1 MINDWTEIG
10 MTEDWIKIQMSQV
23 VYSNN
28 VQMAIDWCVTNICR
42 TGGVRPDR
50 WYYRGLG
57 EFRFEHDRDAVLFA
71 LRWS

>member
-42 TGGVRPDR
+42 TVALDQIVGTT
-50 WYYRGLG
+50 
-57 EFRFEHDRDAVLFA
+57 AVLVN
-71 LRWS
+71 LDLNTIGTRCYLP

>member
-1 MINDWTEIG
+1 MSNDWTEIL

-28 VQMAIDWCVTNICR
+28 VQMAIDWCLTHVSP
-42 TGGVRPDR
+42 TGGAWPDR

-57 EFRFEHDRDAVLFA
+57 EFRFEYERDAVLFA
-71 LRWS
+71 LRWR